1 MALSEVERKARA
13 RMGGHAVRAQGK
25 VNTAPA
31 RQALLD
37 KFVDE
42 VDPERILPEKER
54 AKRAEAARLLYF
66 ERLRFQRL
74 KALRLKREAVAAKEV
89 SP

>member
-1 MALSEVERKARA
+1 MALSETERQARA
-13 RMGGHAVRAQGK
+13 RMGGHALRAQGK

-37 KFVDE
+37 KFVDQ
-42 VDPERILPEKER
+42 VDPDRILPEKER
-54 AKRAEAARLLYF
+54 AKRAESARLLYF

-74 KALRLKREAVAAKEV
+74 KSLRLKREAKT